1 MIANSFTVSL
11 CNSAFSFFAG
21 FTVFSTVGYLVGM
34 NSPVAEK
41 VSSIGLA
48 FIAYPAA
55 IETMP
60 GANFWSLMLS
70 LTLFFLGIDSAF
82 AMTEGTIIVLHD
94 SALGK
99 KMSKPMISFVVCLSG
114 AVFSTVFCFN
124 WGFTFFDVV
133 DHYLNVYTIL
143 LMGIM

>member
-1 MIANSFTVSL
+1 
-11 CNSAFSFFAG
+11 
-21 FTVFSTVGYLVGM
+21 M

-70 LTLFFLGIDSAF
+70 VTLFFLGIDSAF

-99 KMSKPMISFVVCLSG
+99 KFSKPMISFAVCFFG
-114 AVFSTVFCFN
+114 AAFSTLFCFN